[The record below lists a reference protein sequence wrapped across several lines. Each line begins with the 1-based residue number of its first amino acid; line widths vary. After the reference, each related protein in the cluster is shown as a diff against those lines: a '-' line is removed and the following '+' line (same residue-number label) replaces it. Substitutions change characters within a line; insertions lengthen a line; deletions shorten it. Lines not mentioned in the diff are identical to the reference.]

1 MNEALMVLIGTGVFL
16 LVVGA
21 PVWAVIG
28 LSSAS
33 YIAMEGFPATLIV
46 QRMFN
51 NMDSFLLLAVPMFML
66 AGEVMNVSG
75 LTMRLLDLAHVAL
88 RRMRAG
94 LAMANLGTNM
104 LMAGISGS
112 ALADASALTTL
123 MTPKMKEQGYRPAFV
138 AAITAA
144 GSIVAP
150 IIPPSVTFILF
161 SVLSEVSV
169 IDLFIAGIVP
179 GILIVLFQMATVQW
193 LSRRGR
199 IPAYDA
205 APAARVGPALRRAVP
220 ILVLPVIIV
229 GGIRGGVFTP
239 IEGAAVA
246 LAYAVL
252 VALLMRRLRLGD
264 LMHAS
269 WDVARGMGEILLMI
283 GAASLLAW
291 IMVAEQIPASAA
303 KLMLGITT
311 DPHLLLLIINIFL
324 LMIGMVIDNFAAMV
338 LLVPILMPI
347 VHQYGIDPVHFGV
360 IMNVNLMI
368 GAITPPVG
376 LCLFV
381 TSRVAG
387 VPFESAVKEVLPFIV
402 ASLCALLV
410 ITYFPAL
417 SLALPGLLK

>member
-1 MNEALMVLIGTGVFL
+1 MNDALMILIGTGLIL
-16 LVVGA
+16 LLVGA
-21 PVWAVIG
+21 PIWAVIG
-28 LSSAS
+28 LSSVS
-33 YIAMEGFPATLIV
+33 YIVVQGFPPTLIV

-51 NMDSFLLLAVPMFML
+51 SMDSFLLLAVPMFML
-66 AGEVMNVSG
+66 AGEVMNISG
-75 LTMRLLDLAHVAL
+75 LTMRLLDLAHVVL

-123 MTPKMKEQGYRPAFV
+123 MTPKMKAQGYRPAFV
-138 AAITAA
+138 AALTAA

-161 SVLSEVSV
+161 SVLSDVSV
-169 IDLFIAGIVP
+169 IDLFIAGILP
-179 GILIVLFQMATVQW
+179 GILIVLCLMAVVQW
-193 LSRRGR
+193 MSRRGR
-199 IPAYDA
+199 IPAYDT
-205 APAARVGPALRRAVP
+205 APAAQLGPAIRRAIPV
-220 ILVLPVIIV
+220 LVLPVLIV
-229 GGIRGGVFTP
+229 GGIRAGIFTP

-246 LAYAVL
+246 LAYAML
-252 VALLMRRLRLGD
+252 VALLVRELRMGAL
-264 LMHAS
+264 LHAS

-291 IMVAEQIPASAA
+291 IMVAEQIPTAAA
-303 KLMLGITT
+303 KLMLGLTT
-311 DPHLLLLIINIFL
+311 DPHLMLLIINAFL
-324 LMIGMVIDNFAAMV
+324 LLVGMVIDNFAAMV

-387 VPFESAVKEVLPFIV
+387 VPFESAVKEILPFIGAALV
-402 ASLCALLV
+402 ALLI
-410 ITYFPAL
+410 ITYVPAL

>member
-1 MNEALMVLIGTGVFL
+1 MNESMLVLLAVGSVL

-21 PVWAVIG
+21 PMWCVIG
-28 LSSAS
+28 LSAAS
-33 YIAMEGFPATLIV
+33 YVALEGFPATLIV

-75 LTMRLLDLAHVAL
+75 LTMRLLDLAHIVL
-88 RRMRAG
+88 RRVRAG
-94 LAMANLGTNM
+94 LAMANLGTNL

-112 ALADASALTTL
+112 ALADASALTAL
-123 MTPKMKEQGYRPAFV
+123 MTPKMKQEGYRPAFV

-161 SVLSEVSV
+161 SVLSNVSV
-169 IDLFIAGIVP
+169 IDLFIAGILP
-179 GILIVLFQMATVQW
+179 GFLIVMCQMLTVQW
-193 LSRRGR
+193 LSRKGK
-199 IPAYDA
+199 IPAYNSI
-205 APAARVGPALRRAVP
+205 PPGKIGPSLMRALP
-220 ILVLPVIIV
+220 MLVLPVIIV

-246 LAYAVL
+246 LAYAVVL
-252 VALLMRRLRLGD
+252 ALLMRQLKMGELIN
-264 LMHAS
+264 AS
-269 WDVARGMGEILLMI
+269 WGVARGMGEILLMI

-291 IMVAEQIPASAA
+291 VLVAEQVPVAVAQM
-303 KLMLGITT
+303 LLGITT
-311 DPHLLLLIINIFL
+311 DPRLLLLIINVL
-324 LMIGMVIDNFAAMV
+324 LLVIGMVIDNFAAMV
-338 LLVPILMPI
+338 LLVPILMP
-347 VHQYGIDPVHFGV
+347 VVEQAGINPVHFGV

-368 GAITPPVG
+368 GAVTPPVG

-387 VPFESAVKEVLPFIV
+387 VPFEHAVKEIIPFIV
-402 ASLCALLV
+402 ASVVALMI
-410 ITYFPAL
+410 ITYVPAL
-417 SLALPGLLK
+417 SLALLTVFN

>member
-21 PVWAVIG
+21 PIWAVIG
-28 LSSAS
+28 LSSVS
-33 YIAMEGFPATLIV
+33 YIVIQGFPPTLIV

-104 LMAGISGS
+104 LMAGISDS

-123 MTPKMKEQGYRPAFV
+123 MMPKMTEQGYRPAFV

-169 IDLFIAGIVP
+169 IDLFMAGILP
-179 GILIVLFQMATVQW
+179 GMLIVLFQMVTVQW

-205 APAARVGPALRRAVP
+205 APAARVGTAMRRAVP
-220 ILVLPVIIV
+220 VLVLPIIIV

-252 VALLMRRLRLGD
+252 AALLMRRLRLGE
-264 LMHAS
+264 LVHAS

-291 IMVAEQIPASAA
+291 IMVAEQIPDSAA
-303 KLMLGITT
+303 RIMLGITT
-311 DPHLLLLIINIFL
+311 DPHLLLLIINVFL
-324 LMIGMVIDNFAAMV
+324 LLVGMVIDNFAAMV

-347 VHQYGIDPVHFGV
+347 MHQYGIDPVHFGV
-360 IMNVNLMI
+360 ILNVNLMI

-387 VPFESAVKEVLPFIV
+387 VPFESSVREILPFIGAALV
-402 ASLCALLV
+402 ALLV
-410 ITYFPAL
+410 ITYVPAL

>member
-1 MNEALMVLIGTGVFL
+1 MSEALMVLIGTGLLL

-21 PVWAVIG
+21 PIWVVIG

-33 YIAMEGFPATLIV
+33 YIVIQGFPPSLIV

-104 LMAGISGS
+104 MMAGISGS

-138 AAITAA
+138 AAVTAA

-169 IDLFIAGIVP
+169 IDLFIAGILP
-179 GILIVLFQMATVQW
+179 GILIVLCQMAVVQW

-205 APAARVGPALRRAVP
+205 VPAARLGSAAQRALPV
-220 ILVLPVIIV
+220 LVLPVVIV

-246 LAYAVL
+246 LAYAVA
-252 VALLMRRLRLGD
+252 VALLMRKLRLGE

-291 IMVAEQIPASAA
+291 ILVAEQIPASAA
-303 KLMLGITT
+303 ELMLGITK
-311 DPHLLLLIINIFL
+311 DPLLLLLIINVFL

-338 LLVPILMPI
+338 LLVPILMPV
-347 VHQYGIDPVHFGV
+347 VHEYGIDPVHFGV
-360 IMNVNLMI
+360 VMNVNLMI

-387 VPFESAVKEVLPFIV
+387 VPFESAVKEILPFIG
-402 ASLCALLV
+402 AALFSLLV
-410 ITYFPAL
+410 ITYVPAL